1 MTNNTDDD
9 DAIEV
14 YSDYKAKKMIRFLNS
29 KQEKVEKPALR
40 SEKLVEAMKS
50 NWVELHN
57 TYKTYDPPPAAENT
71 YIKKSSYN
79 EKSEYLTTKTQEHV
93 YEVYDMRGD
102 SYNGDSSKGSSSSS
116 SSISPKFNESSQ
128 VSSQNKTNLRRAPS
142 LDSLINSSASDSSLE
157 DNNSATHSDSDSG
170 ADLKHLF
177 LGKSDSSDA
186 GKRFNEMSDAIHR
199 RHSDICKAEFSEP
212 EYEKD
217 PKKYDKTNIEHKHK
231 NNGKKSPT
239 DEHSAYAKSTKE
251 IIRNEAKES
260 LGKEKKNSIT
270 VQNGARKSSVDL
282 SGSVSSSVTSAVS
295 RKFSNF
301 STGSSG
307 PMETIIE
314 ESTEPKVSVREIL
327 ARFEHLSEKT
337 DAAPVVVIMTIIY
350 R

>member
-71 YIKKSSYN
+71 YIKKSY
-79 EKSEYLTTKTQEHV
+79 EKSEYLTAKTQEHV

-128 VSSQNKTNLRRAPS
+128 ISSQNKTNLRRAPS

-177 LGKSDSSDA
+177 LGKSDTSDA
-186 GKRFNEMSDAIHR
+186 GKRFNEMSDAIHK

-217 PKKYDKTNIEHKHK
+217 PKKYEKTNAEYKHK

-251 IIRNEAKES
+251 ITRNEAKES
-260 LGKEKKNSIT
+260 QVKEKKNSSA
-270 VQNGARKSSVDL
+270 VQNGTRKSSGDL
-282 SGSVSSSVTSAVS
+282 SGSVSSSVSSAVS

-314 ESTEPKVSVREIL
+314 ESSEPKVSVREIL
-327 ARFEHLSEKT
+327 ARFENLSEKT
-337 DAAPVVVIMTIIY
+337 DAAPVVVIMTFIY
-350 R
+350 RL